1 MDFFENAASKTK
13 EVFEVAK
20 QRTDE
25 VVTVQKMKFKIAKL
39 EKERNYQLQKLGFA
53 YYKMLKDTEIE
64 DSEIKEMFDVVAEK
78 NIEIKEIRKEIS
90 EIKNKLSCPHC
101 GAHIDKDS
109 IFCNICGKAINEAE
123 TGEDE

>member
-64 DSEIKEMFDVVAEK
+64 DSEIKEIYVQFCLK
-78 NIEIKEIRKEIS
+78 NHIFQIR
-90 EIKNKLSCPHC
+90 L
-101 GAHIDKDS
+101 
-109 IFCNICGKAINEAE
+109 FR
-123 TGEDE
+123 